1 MSQPPQGQQPPYG
14 PGGPPPSGDQP
25 TPGGSWGQPPQP
37 QQPGPGW
44 GQPTPARGQGGPG
57 GPGRGGPVGTG
68 APGGGDGRKKNVVTT
83 LVAALAVVI
92 VVAVVLIVTPGG
104 DDSPGSTASGADAST
119 APSTSSGSSSS
130 GGFSSAP
137 SGTTDPA
144 AFVAQLP
151 SDFTDCTATAPAGD
165 GDLVAASCGSA
176 TTHPGPAEAE
186 FYLYPDLSTL
196 DSTFQTDVTAE
207 SLTDF
212 PPDANCSTGTGTGEW
227 KYTDGSPGGQFA
239 CWITDAHVLVA
250 WTDNAFLTEGV
261 VRAPGTTQGELSAL
275 YDWWT
280 QHSRYQG

>member
-1 MSQPPQGQQPPYG
+1 
-14 PGGPPPSGDQP
+14 
-25 TPGGSWGQPPQP
+25 
-37 QQPGPGW
+37 
-44 GQPTPARGQGGPG
+44 
-57 GPGRGGPVGTG
+57 VGTSG
-68 APGGGDGRKKNVVTT
+68 PGGGDGRKKNVVTA
-83 LVAALAVVI
+83 LIAALVVVI
-92 VVAVVLIVTPGG
+92 VVAVVLIVTLGG

-144 AFVAQLP
+144 GFVAQLP

-165 GDLVAASCGSA
+165 GDLAAASCGSA
-176 TTHPGPAEAE
+176 TTQPGPAEAE

-207 SLTDF
+207 GLTDF
-212 PPDANCSTGTGTGEW
+212 PADANCSTGTGHGEW
-227 KYTDGSPGGQFA
+227 KYTDGSPGGQVA
-239 CWITDAHVLVA
+239 CWITADAHVLVA

-261 VRAPGTTQGELSAL
+261 VRAPGATQAEVSAL

-280 QHSRYQG
+280 QQSEYRG